1 MQRPVSVAV
10 LVAMCWLMF
19 GAHDATWARQ
29 APVTAAAHQREI
41 SDELRLISP
50 GTEVKV
56 FLSGRRVLEGTLRS
70 VEDDAIVVN
79 HKKGGG
85 STRVMLAEIE
95 KLQTKQK
102 GGHTRNYI
110 IVGVIAAVG
119 TVIVLALSSCNTST
133 VAEQPS

>member
-29 APVTAAAHQREI
+29 APATAPAHQREI

-50 GTEVKV
+50 GTEIKV

-70 VEDDAIVVN
+70 VENDAIVVT

-102 GGHTRNYI
+102 GGHTMTYI

-119 TVIVLALSSCNTST
+119 TVIVLALSSCNVS
-133 VAEQPS
+133 VAEQRS